1 MEGLNSL
8 KVLSCPMPIPV
19 VISLPSEGTFRAGVL
34 LNGGFLKKNRTYTVT
49 GVNFSENY
57 GLFRFLK
64 ARLHMRFFMQF
75 RCDFAYETC
84 PSLPHT
90 GF

>member
-34 LNGGFLKKNRTYTVT
+34 LNGGFLKKKIEHTPLQVSTSQRI
-49 GVNFSENY
+49 
-57 GLFRFLK
+57 
-64 ARLHMRFFMQF
+64 MDFF
-75 RCDFAYETC
+75 DF
-84 PSLPHT
+84 
-90 GF
+90 